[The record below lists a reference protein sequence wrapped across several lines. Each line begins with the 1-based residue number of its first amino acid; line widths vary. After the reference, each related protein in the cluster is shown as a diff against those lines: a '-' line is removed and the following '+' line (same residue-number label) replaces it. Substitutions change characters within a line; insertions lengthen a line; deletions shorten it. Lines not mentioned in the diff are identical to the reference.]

1 MSMPPMMRVEAVADA
16 RCWRVRHRI
25 DHGQCGW
32 PAEEQGGP
40 CMGRKARA
48 LGRLRRWRADGRA
61 WGRTNAGDEGGC
73 LSRSKR
79 IGRAEEPYKSPNP
92 QTLEKSPP
100 HQGERYSNRDPAEE
114 LASGG
119 SAGAVGGGL
128 VGSLGGGGALLAFLA

>member
-1 MSMPPMMRVEAVADA
+1 MPPMMRVEAVADA

-40 CMGRKARA
+40 CMGRKAQA

-79 IGRAEEPYKSPNP
+79 IGKIGWLVMAGNKYV
-92 QTLEKSPP
+92 QWILLIVLI
-100 HQGERYSNRDPAEE
+100 SN
-114 LASGG
+114 
-119 SAGAVGGGL
+119 
-128 VGSLGGGGALLAFLA
+128 